1 MLKVGTVREVESYA
15 FKHKVSVEVCQEAL
29 RIVTML
35 DEKFGDDRDVDEDD
49 GGFVLVIESKED
61 LADFSAEYVELDSS
75 TREYVELLPTAKEP
89 YFNVFFLY
97 NEYEHGITLL
107 IPMSIVPEN
116 HLEKFMHETTI
127 IA

>member
-1 MLKVGTVREVESYA
+1 MLKVGTVQEVECPT
-15 FKHKVSVEVCQEAL
+15 FKERVSKEVYQEAL

-35 DEKFGDDRDVDEDD
+35 DENFCGGRDVDEDD

-61 LADFSAEYVELDSS
+61 LADFSAEYVELDSP

-97 NEYEHGITLL
+97 NEHEFGITLL
-107 IPMSIVPEN
+107 IPVSIVPEN
-116 HLEKFMHETTI
+116 LLEEFMHETTSM
-127 IA
+127 A